1 MDIQLSDVG
10 HIIQLSV
17 APVFLLTGVG
27 STMMVLT
34 NRLARIVDR
43 SRVLED
49 KLGAVDEAA
58 KVASQN
64 ELHTL
69 YLRAH
74 MINRAIILSI
84 ACAFMVSLVIVSLF
98 VGDAFSL
105 ELSKVIASFF
115 VLAMLCLLASFSFLL
130 REILTATQIMY
141 KDKVMRIHH

>member
-43 SRVLED
+43 SRVLEE
-49 KLGAVDEAA
+49 KLGAVEDATRIA
-58 KVASQN
+58 CQN
-64 ELHTL
+64 ELHIL
-69 YLRAH
+69 YARAH
-74 MINRAIILSI
+74 MINRAIILSV

-115 VLAMLCLLASFSFLL
+115 VLGMLCLLGSFSFLL
-130 REILTATQIMY
+130 REILTATQVMY